1 MPLMTQQNRA
11 ALLGNTFL
19 MGIPT
24 PSMWGTPSGVQKE
37 SSEKYI
43 AGISAHPENYRV
55 LERIP
60 LNPDKIPISF
70 NNEPQGDDT
79 TVVVIL
85 DVETTGLGRTDSI
98 IELGMARCRYDS
110 KAGTLSGIDAVLDM
124 LEDPGRPIPPEI
136 VALTGITDEMVR
148 EKHIDVTG
156 VNEMLR
162 DDPIIVAHN
171 AAFDRPFFERM
182 FPENRE
188 NRWACT
194 MQNIPWRRMGHDTA
208 KLGSILEREGWFFEA
223 HRAHIDCLATAWLL
237 HVTPDGLHHLLAP
250 SVKIVAG
257 GNSYD
262 IKEILKK
269 RGYGWDG
276 NQKKW
281 SLVCSAGTDEL
292 AYLKG
297 LYRDGYKST
306 EEAIDMRT
314 AFR

>member
-1 MPLMTQQNRA
+1 
-11 ALLGNTFL
+11 
-19 MGIPT
+19 MGIST
-24 PSMWGTPSGVQKE
+24 PSMWQTPSGTQKE
-37 SSEKYI
+37 PSEKYL

-55 LERIP
+55 LERVP

-70 NNEPQGDDT
+70 NNKPQVDDT
-79 TVVVIL
+79 TVVIL

-98 IELGMARCRYDS
+98 IELGMARCRYNTRT
-110 KAGTLSGIDAVLDM
+110 GTLYGVDAVLDM

-136 VALTGITDEMVR
+136 TALTGITDEMVSG
-148 EKHIDVTG
+148 KHIDVTC
-156 VNEMLR
+156 VREMLR
-162 DDPIIVAHN
+162 GDPVIVAHN
-171 AAFDRPFFERM
+171 AAFDRSFFERM
-182 FPENRE
+182 FPENSE

-194 MQNIPWRRMGHDTA
+194 MRNIPWRRMGHDSA
-208 KLGSILEREGWFFEA
+208 KLGSILEREGWFFDA

-237 HVTPDGLHHLLAP
+237 HVTPNGLHHLLAP

-262 IKEILKK
+262 IKDTLKK

-276 NQKKW
+276 NQKQW
-281 SLVCSAGTDEL
+281 WLVCSAGTDEL
-292 AYLKG
+292 AYLKD

-314 AFR
+314 AFKQYD